1 MPGDNDSLNG
11 SLALPANTVTLS
23 DQLQMSMASAN
34 STVARLKN
42 AASKTASRVAGA
54 ASAVAVPAAKVG
66 AVITAPVWVPVAAA
80 TAAVTL
86 PPALIGYGIAK
97 ANLKVAEKINEHL
110 EKKADV
116 RFETRHAEMV
126 DALSKPLPGGLT
138 TRVEVR
144 NLLASHIAGSETKM
158 SPDEAVRMATMGEHI
173 CKALADGRKVGPNG
187 LAVTIPGPTP
197 DQNQTV
203 LVPPGNF
210 ASRAVSWHMMAVA
223 AQSDIQRR
231 QQDPGSI
238 RSDMTNSG
246 TFIMKDPDNR
256 IYDFLNANPMV
267 MDRMSTHYEE
277 RLDHNKHVPVLGKTL
292 QKGCDDYQDK
302 LPGGGGALLFD
313 KMKNGELFVKFEHAG
328 TPSLTA
334 REDHQGK
341 FHVATRSVLAL
352 DRWRQHSLSFLD
364 SLKSGPGDPNKVVR
378 QEHIHKGE
386 MKAAVYEPYLTALQ
400 EAKNAGVIT
409 SHDQRTMAS
418 HARSH
423 GLPSVQAGLD
433 ILEAR
438 RQLTPD
444 PLSPACLRAA
454 EAAQTVQQNMDDKI
468 QSMGQS
474 ANDLGIQRR
483 GGEVHISADPNQYL
497 QPAAMSQSQKG
508 FDPPSVL
515 PPTAFTLTENES
527 KSNAQASETFTLR
540 SADGTAIGA
549 KGETLAFAKPQFDP
563 SQFQALKQQ
572 QTGLQTQI
580 ESLEKNSAD
589 LKAFK
594 ALEAEI
600 NSIPMRVDR
609 ADKELEKS
617 QASLD
622 AAQSSGDAA
631 AIQRWQGNVDDDK
644 AALDNLRV
652 LQAQIPQSQE
662 QLAQLAKAPD
672 VVSYQNLV
680 TTKTEVGAR
689 LTPIAT
695 IAETSSPLYNDAE
708 QRNLQADLGGD
719 RALLARSV
727 ASHKLDQLLGTH
739 VIAEEKMAQAPDGRL
754 MGVSVQVDGAQ
765 IVGKYQGKDCF
776 LQADYSDPRI
786 QKGLS
791 DLETMDYLTGQIDR
805 HHGNVFVDPSTGKV
819 TGIDNDLCF
828 PERDREVML
837 ASDKALKEK
846 AVAGMPRQMS
856 EDTAK
861 KILSITPE
869 RLTKEL
875 SSVTNPDGTGGLS
888 SDEIQGAVQRL
899 ENLQAAIKDPSS
911 GLQVV
916 KEFNQDTFKAAVRRQ
931 QEVYSLM
938 NSEAVLNVDHPDFRD
953 VDNVKSLVGVHKG
966 SYVGAA
972 VMQGRSYE
980 LKEGM
985 VVEGVEVGLRDPAT
999 AGIKAAAAPDFAAF
1013 KAEEQKA
1020 KQTFSKNPEFIE
1032 DLGTRREAV
1041 QVKEQMAA
1049 VQAKLDGY
1057 QKRLDKLENPG
1068 FGDRAQAVLTHGGVD
1083 KSRDFFHEKQQAA
1096 LQEMKALEQKMDALT
1111 EKAVAPIRTDLYLA
1125 AQEKLA
1131 EPGPAA
1137 RIEGSGNPK
1146 LDQMRD
1152 IANEQGVDLK
1162 MVELVG
1168 PDGQA
1173 QTPNAMR
1180 QIAANKEI
1188 NAETWRERGNRAI
1201 EKNDPAE
1208 AKIAFAKADREQAFA
1223 SAIRTAAGMLE
1234 ADGDKLNPNDIDK
1247 LHEAF
1252 SSAEEVNQKHNIE
1265 EAVQNEQRLGLY
1277 EQEVENAVT
1286 PVLQA
1291 QGFSAPEIKAFS
1303 QAATQLGLE
1312 AESSV
1317 LKNNSE
1323 YAQMFAADLKRGL
1336 ETSDFNYSNVNE
1348 SASKLHD
1355 ALYKAYETKA
1365 HVHDDGDIEIK
1376 RGHASFQEKRANIIL
1391 NETAAANQVA
1401 LAPVKL
1407 QPAAQIAPQQ
1417 EPPKVSVSD
1426 SMKSLSRTRSSPSLS
1441 SQAPAVDDNG
1451 ADKKAD
1457 VRSSL
1462 RLSRSETQSALSTP
1476 ALNEPDAEGTK
1487 QKTGMVAKLKEKFD
1501 AAAQEQNQSVSSEK
1515 PKVGGTAKRL

>member
-42 AASKTASRVAGA
+42 AASRVTGA
-54 ASAVAVPAAKVG
+54 ASSVAKPAAKIG

-80 TAAVTL
+80 AAAVTL
-86 PPALIGYGIAK
+86 PPALISYGIVK
-97 ANLKVAEKINEHL
+97 ANLKVAEKINDHL
-110 EKKADV
+110 EKKADA

-144 NLLASHIAGSETKM
+144 NLLANHIAGSETKM

-187 LAVTIPGPTP
+187 LAVTIPGATP

-231 QQDPGSI
+231 QQDPGST

-277 RLDHNKHVPVLGKTL
+277 RLDHNKHVPVLGNTL

-341 FHVATRSVLAL
+341 FHVATRSVLAM

-386 MKAAVYEPYLTALQ
+386 MKAAVYDPYLTALQ
-400 EAKNAGVIT
+400 EAKNAGIIT
-409 SHDQRTMAS
+409 SHDQRAMAS

-438 RQLTPD
+438 RQITPD
-444 PLSPACLRAA
+444 PLTPACLKAA

-483 GGEVHISADPNQYL
+483 GGEVHISADPNSYIQM
-497 QPAAMSQSQKG
+497 PSQSQIG
-508 FDPPSVL
+508 FDPPAVL
-515 PPTAFTLTENES
+515 PPSAFTLTENEN
-527 KSNAQASETFTLR
+527 KSNAQASETFTMR
-540 SADGTAIGA
+540 SADGAPIGT

-563 SQFQALKQQ
+563 SQFQTLKQQ
-572 QTGLQTQI
+572 QAELQTQI
-580 ESLEKNSAD
+580 EALEKNSPD
-589 LKAFK
+589 LQAFRN
-594 ALEAEI
+594 LEKQI
-600 NSIPMRVDR
+600 NSIPQDVAR
-609 ADKELEKS
+609 AEREVQKS
-617 QASLD
+617 QTQLD
-622 AAQSSGDAA
+622 AAQLSGDADK
-631 AIQRWQGNVDDDK
+631 IQNWQTNLEGDQ
-644 AALDNLRV
+644 AALDNL
-652 LQAQIPQSQE
+652 LDMQTHIPQSQI
-662 QLAQLAKAPD
+662 QLAQLAQAPD
-672 VVSYQNLV
+672 VVSYQEMVDSKAKVDAKIAPLV
-680 TTKTEVGAR
+680 S
-689 LTPIAT
+689 
-695 IAETSSPLYNDAE
+695 IAETSSPLFNNAE
-708 QRNLQADLGGD
+708 QRNVQADLGGD

-727 ASHKLDQLLGTH
+727 ASYKLDQLLGTN

-765 IVGKYQGKDCF
+765 ITGKHEGKDCF

-819 TGIDNDLCF
+819 TGIDNDLSF

-837 ASDKALKEK
+837 ASDGALNEK
-846 AVAGMPRQMS
+846 AVAGLPMQMS

-861 KILSITPE
+861 KVLAITPE

-875 SSVTNPDGTGGLS
+875 SSISNPDGKGGLS
-888 SDEIQGAVQRL
+888 TDEIQGAVKRL

-916 KEFNQDTFKAAVRRQ
+916 KEFNQDTFKAAVLRQ
-931 QEVYSLM
+931 KEVYARM
-938 NSEAVLNVDHPDFRD
+938 NPDANVDAQRPDFRD
-953 VDNVKSLVGVHKG
+953 VDQVRSLVGVHKG

-980 LKEGM
+980 LNNG
-985 VVEGVEVGLRDPAT
+985 VVVDGIEVGLRDPAT
-999 AGIKAAAAPDFAAF
+999 AGIKASKAPEFAAY

-1020 KQTFSKNPEFIE
+1020 KQTLSKNPEFIE

-1057 QKRLDKLENPG
+1057 QKRLDKLENPS
-1068 FGDRAQAVLTHGGVD
+1068 FGERAQAVLTHGGVD
-1083 KSRDFFHEKQQAA
+1083 KSRDFFRDKQMAA
-1096 LQEMKALEQKMDALT
+1096 LQEMKALEQKMDVLT
-1111 EKAVAPIRTDLYLA
+1111 DKAVAPLRTDLYMA
-1125 AQEKLA
+1125 AQDKVS
-1131 EPGPAA
+1131 EPSPAA
-1137 RIEGSGNPK
+1137 RIEASGIPK
-1146 LDQMRD
+1146 LDQIRD
-1152 IANEQGVDLK
+1152 IAHEQGVDFK

-1168 PDGQA
+1168 PNGEA

-1180 QIAANKEI
+1180 QVAANKEI

-1201 EKNDPAE
+1201 EKDEPAE

-1223 SAIRTAAGMLE
+1223 SAIRTAAGMLD
-1234 ADGDKLNPNDIDK
+1234 ADGDKLSPNDIDK

-1265 EAVQNEQRLGLY
+1265 EALQNEQRLALY
-1277 EQEVENAVT
+1277 EQEVENTVT

-1291 QGFSAPEIKAFS
+1291 QGFNAAEIKTFS
-1303 QAATQLGLE
+1303 QAATKLGIE

-1323 YAQMFAADLKRGL
+1323 YAKMFASDLKRGL
-1336 ETSDFNYSNVNE
+1336 ETSDFQYSGVNE

-1391 NETAAANQVA
+1391 NETAAANQVS
-1401 LAPVKL
+1401 LPPV
-1407 QPAAQIAPQQ
+1407 QQQQAAQIAPQQ
-1417 EPPKVSVSD
+1417 EPSRVSVSH
-1426 SMKSLSRTRSSPSLS
+1426 SLNSLRSSAPSLS
-1441 SQAPAVDDNG
+1441 SQSPQLEGPGSDNQQN
-1451 ADKKAD
+1451 
-1457 VRSSL
+1457 VRSSM
-1462 RLSRSETQSALSTP
+1462 RLGNNGDKSALSSP
-1476 ALNEPDAEGTK
+1476 ALNEPDAEG
-1487 QKTGMVAKLKEKFD
+1487 
-1501 AAAQEQNQSVSSEK
+1501 EK
-1515 PKVGGTAKRL
+1515 PKPGKVARLREKFEKPSEDQKQSLGGEKPNVGGAIRKF